1 MLYPLS
7 LPMAFWLAT
16 QLRPVATRAAPRKHG
31 EAVSC
36 LVVALDDA
44 CWINRASV
52 LGVAGVLREVVDS
65 DLDAFFEHQREPE
78 ANRIAAFPARDREAF
93 DAHWRRLLADDSL
106 TKKTIVYEGEV
117 AGNVGCWEQEG
128 RRLVGYWIGREFWG
142 KGLATRA
149 LQELT
154 GEVTQRPL
162 HAWVA
167 TSNVASIRV
176 LEKCGFVRVGSQKN
190 DVEELLFELRD
201 SL

>member
-1 MLYPLS
+1 MWSRWGRMAQPSGLAGRRLPLC
-7 LPMAFWLAT
+7 PMILAWL
-16 QLRPVATRAAPRKHG
+16 QPRCSHAKPSR
-31 EAVSC
+31 E
-36 LVVALDDA
+36 
-44 CWINRASV
+44 NRASV
-52 LGVAGVLREVVDS
+52 LGVDGVLREVVDS

-78 ANRIAAFPARDREAF
+78 ANRMAAFPARDREAF

-106 TKKTIVYEGEV
+106 TKKTIVHEGEV
-117 AGNVGCWEQEG
+117 AGNIGCWEQEG

-167 TSNVASIRV
+167 TRNVGSIRV

-201 SL
+201 GL

>member
-1 MLYPLS
+1 ML
-7 LPMAFWLAT
+7 
-16 QLRPVATRAAPRKHG
+16 
-31 EAVSC
+31 
-36 LVVALDDA
+36 
-44 CWINRASV
+44 INRASV
-52 LGVAGVLREVVDS
+52 LGVDGVLREVVEG

-78 ANRIAAFPARDREAF
+78 ANRMAAFPARDREAF

-117 AGNVGCWEQEG
+117 AGNIGCWEQEG

-167 TSNVASIRV
+167 TSNLASIRV
-176 LEKCGFVRVGSQKN
+176 LEKCGFVRVGSHEN
-190 DVEELLFELRD
+190 DVDELLFELRD
-201 SL
+201 GG

>member
-1 MLYPLS
+1 V
-7 LPMAFWLAT
+7 LPPVLPRKPR
-16 QLRPVATRAAPRKHG
+16 QLRQRVLDSASCIRQPATSK
-31 EAVSC
+31 
-36 LVVALDDA
+36 LVLPKP
-44 CWINRASV
+44 CSRASV
-52 LGVAGVLREVVDS
+52 LGVDGVLREVVDS

-78 ANRIAAFPARDREAF
+78 ANRMAAFPARDREAF

-106 TKKTIVYEGEV
+106 TKKTIVHEGEV
-117 AGNVGCWEQEG
+117 AGNIGCWEQEG

-201 SL
+201 GPG